1 MELQTIKTEQTAI
14 VKVQD
19 IPQEALVG
27 KHPLSDYLPED
38 LKTQL
43 PATVIAKISQSKLKH
58 SNQKERETFAQS
70 ALAFINPNLESEAEL
85 NIVLAILM
93 DFSADCELTANEFMM
108 ALKLSADG
116 KLFLEGV
123 DGKSI
128 PVKLLRKID
137 QIALRETQQAYIHY
151 RNKDKLHQQGQDK
164 LKAYLNPPKEKS
176 EEELKAERIEFLKG
190 QYKELQS
197 KGSVR
202 ASVIFYPLLR
212 KKHKEVKLDFLDNFL
227 NNFKPETIELK
238 NGAGIDF
245 SNPAK
250 VVKNNVHTSF
260 KDAFV
265 SVAIQHYKLKEKTE
279 EQWIEFWEE
288 LKELKE

>member
-1 MELQTIKTEQTAI
+1 M
-14 VKVQD
+14 
-19 IPQEALVG
+19 
-27 KHPLSDYLPED
+27 
-38 LKTQL
+38 
-43 PATVIAKISQSKLKH
+43 AKISQPLLKF
-58 SNQKERETFAQS
+58 SNQQERELFAQKV
-70 ALAFINPNLESEAEL
+70 LAFINPKYSDENNPNDVRLDFGV
-85 NIVLAILM
+85 IV
-93 DFSADCELTANEFMM
+93 DFSRTSDLTANEFML
-108 ALKLSADG
+108 ALQLSADG
-116 KLFLEGV
+116 KLFSEGS
-123 DGKSI
+123 DGKSSE
-128 PVKLLRKID
+128 VKLFREID
-137 QIALRETQQAYIHY
+137 RLKLGEVQKAYIQHKS
-151 RNKDKLHQQGQDK
+151 KDKLHQQGQDR